1 VRPVRVPLCAAL
13 AFAASALLPT
23 AAGASSKPVWLCK
36 PGLAANPCTPGLATT
51 RFSPSG
57 VRLGVRDV
65 RASQRPAFDC
75 FYVYPTVSDQPT
87 IQATR
92 RIDPE
97 ERSIALYQ
105 AARYSRDC
113 RVYAPMYRQITL
125 AGLGSPS
132 KVTPA
137 MRDTAYR
144 DVRDAWRSYL
154 KRDNNGRGIVV
165 IGHSQGTRVL
175 RQLVAEE
182 IDAKPKVRRRLVS
195 AILLGGNVLVK
206 EGQDAGGDFK
216 RVPACRSAGQIGCVI
231 AFSTFNAHV
240 PAKSRFGRSTE
251 PGTEV
256 LCTKPGK
263 TRGRSGEASH
273 ALPERPVRTRH
284 DKLRRRLRVS
294 AARAAS

>member
-1 VRPVRVPLCAAL
+1 MRPVRVPLCAAL

-51 RFSPSG
+51 RFSQSG

-125 AGLGSPS
+125 AGLGRRLPYRRRRELLDELALESEHWKTPPGYPAGRDDLAA
-132 KVTPA
+132 VTRAHGLEGVVAKRYSAPYMEGRRA
-137 MRDTAYR
+137 PG
-144 DVRDAWRSYL
+144 AWRSSNTATS
-154 KRDNNGRGIVV
+154 KR
-165 IGHSQGTRVL
+165 
-175 RQLVAEE
+175 
-182 IDAKPKVRRRLVS
+182 
-195 AILLGGNVLVK
+195 
-206 EGQDAGGDFK
+206 
-216 RVPACRSAGQIGCVI
+216 
-231 AFSTFNAHV
+231 
-240 PAKSRFGRSTE
+240 
-251 PGTEV
+251 
-256 LCTKPGK
+256 
-263 TRGRSGEASH
+263 
-273 ALPERPVRTRH
+273 
-284 DKLRRRLRVS
+284 
-294 AARAAS
+294 